1 MIFQI
6 LLTIKHLGKLL
17 PLTMKIITKTIRK
30 AYQNWNPTRLIRCYH
45 YSAAF
50 DGTKLIAFTQNNP
63 IKTHT
68 GAYRIGEDFNLPKYK
83 EFPYYHSESRLISQL
98 LDRYNTID
106 PNWTICVLRI
116 NRKGL
121 ILGSKPCENC
131 SKLLSAVGLTDV
143 YYSMDDGNFCDNF
156 NNTIQASDLTMPMV
170 MV

>member
-1 MIFQI
+1 
-6 LLTIKHLGKLL
+6 
-17 PLTMKIITKTIRK
+17 MKIINKTIRK
-30 AYQNWNPTRLIRCYH
+30 AYQSWSPTRLIRCYH

-50 DGTKLIAFTQNNP
+50 DGSKLIAFTQNNP

-83 EFPYYHSESRLISQL
+83 EFPYYHSESHLISKL

-106 PNWTICVLRI
+106 PNWSVVVMRI

-131 SKLLSAVGLTDV
+131 EKLLSTVGLTDI
-143 YYSMDDGNFCDNF
+143 YYSTDSGNFTDRF
-156 NNTIQASDLTMPMV
+156 DSLIQVDSLTMPMS

>member
-1 MIFQI
+1 
-6 LLTIKHLGKLL
+6 
-17 PLTMKIITKTIRK
+17 MKIITKTIRK
-30 AYQNWNPTRLIRCYH
+30 AYQNWSPCREIRCWH
-45 YSAAF
+45 YCSAF
-50 DGTKLIAFTQNNP
+50 DGTKMIGFAQNNTL
-63 IKTHT
+63 KTHT
-68 GAYRIGEDFNLPKYK
+68 GAYRIGENFNLPKYK
-83 EFPYYHSESRLISQL
+83 EHPFFHAESHLISQL

-143 YYSMDDGNFCDNF
+143 YYSMDDGNFSDSF
-156 NNTIQASDLTMPMV
+156 NNTIQVGELTMPMS

>member
-1 MIFQI
+1 
-6 LLTIKHLGKLL
+6 
-17 PLTMKIITKTIRK
+17 MKIIQKTIRK
-30 AYQNWNPTRLIRCYH
+30 AYQNWTPCKEIRCWH
-45 YSAAF
+45 YCAAF
-50 DGTKLIAFTQNNP
+50 DGAKMICFSQNNTL
-63 IKTHT
+63 KTHT

-83 EFPYYHSESRLISQL
+83 EHPFYHAESHLISKL

-131 SKLLSAVGLTDV
+131 DKLLNAVGLRSV
-143 YYSMDDGNFCDNF
+143 YYSTDCGNFNDSIGNLITV
-156 NNTIQASDLTMPMV
+156 NELTTPMV